1 MLFRRNKK
9 AKSDWAVGLDFG
21 TSQVRGVLFQRV
33 STTLKLKSTD
43 AQALA
48 ATNSNNS
55 AYTAFKYKLEAFDV
69 RPFPFTSG
77 KSENISA
84 AAAVVAELFSALSA
98 PDSCAFAVI
107 NPIGTV
113 VCQVELP
120 RMPLPEARAA
130 LQLNSA
136 RFLHRD
142 LSNYYI
148 DLTEQTLVGTP
159 TPAPKNNKMQLLV
172 GAATRPDVLWYRNV
186 LFAAKVRPLAIE
198 LSTLTVVNG
207 LLTTEPELCQKE
219 AILLLDLG
227 ARTTSMNFL
236 WRGQLAFTHV
246 MYFGSQQ
253 ITEHLAQKLG
263 LDLAAAEAEKIKMSE
278 AVQRLVQAAISPLAR
293 ELRSS
298 IDFFDQQHDCRI
310 NRTLACGG
318 VAGSPKI
325 LEILGLEVGIRI
337 EVWNCLDRFDTTAT
351 RGDQAQLAVV
361 APELAAAVG
370 VALARLSE
378 WRA

>member
-1 MLFRRNKK
+1 MFFIRNKK
-9 AKSDWAVGLDFG
+9 TKSEWAVGLDFG
-21 TSQVRGVLFQRV
+21 TSQVRGVLFQRA
-33 STTLKLKSTD
+33 STTLKLKSAD
-43 AQALA
+43 AESLA
-48 ATNSNNS
+48 ATKNNS
-55 AYTAFKYKLEAFDV
+55 TYTAFKYKLEAFEV
-69 RPFPFTSG
+69 RPFPFTVG
-77 KSENISA
+77 KPESISA
-84 AAAVVAELFSALSA
+84 AAAVVAELFSCLRA
-98 PDSCAFAVI
+98 PDRCAFAVI
-107 NPIGTV
+107 NPVGTV

-130 LQLNSA
+130 LQLNSV

-142 LSNYYI
+142 LSDYYI
-148 DLTEQTLVGTP
+148 DLTEQIVEGAP
-159 TPAPKNNKMQLLV
+159 TPAPKNTKMQLLV
-172 GAATRPDVLWYRNV
+172 GGATRADVLWYRHV
-186 LFAAKVRPLAIE
+186 LTAAKVRPVAIE

-207 LLTTEPELCQKE
+207 LLATEPELCQKE

-227 ARTTSMNFL
+227 ARSTSMNFI
-236 WRGQLAFTHV
+236 WRGQLLFTHV

-263 LDLAAAEAEKIKMSE
+263 LDLPAAEVEKLKMSE
-278 AVQRLVQAAISPLAR
+278 AVQGLVQAAISPLAR

-310 NRTLACGG
+310 SRTLACGG

-325 LEILGLEVGIRI
+325 LEILGSEVGIRI
-337 EVWNCLDRFDTTAT
+337 EPWNCLGRLDTTET

-370 VALARLSE
+370 VALTRLSE
-378 WRA
+378 WRT

>member
-9 AKSDWAVGLDFG
+9 TKSDWVVGLDFG

-33 STTLKLKSTD
+33 STTLKLKSAD

-48 ATNSNNS
+48 ATNNNS
-55 AYTAFKYKLEAFDV
+55 TYTAFKYKLEAFAV
-69 RPFPFTSG
+69 RPFPFTPG

-142 LSNYYI
+142 LSNYFI
-148 DLTEQTLVGTP
+148 DLTEQSAVGTP

-186 LFAAKVRPLAIE
+186 LMTAKVRPLAIE

-207 LLTTEPELCQKE
+207 LLATEPELCQNE

-246 MYFGSQQ
+246 MYFGSLQ
-253 ITEHLAQKLG
+253 T
-263 LDLAAAEAEKIKMSE
+263 AEAEKLKMSE
-278 AVQRLVQAAISPLAR
+278 TVQKLVQTAISPLAR

-337 EVWNCLDRFDTTAT
+337 EVWNCLDRLDTTAT